1 MLPELLLSIQLQKN
15 KIDTTQL
22 NLQAIQPHT
31 LTTSINIANSRNL
44 ALQPEAA
51 KYTDIQGK
59 ALTPVDIENQKR
71 PIQIIVIES
80 I

>member
-1 MLPELLLSIQLQKN
+1 MLPELLALQLQKS
-15 KIDTTQL
+15 KIDPTLL
-22 NLQAIQPHT
+22 NSQKSAPQIII
-31 LTTSINIANSRNL
+31 TSINIANSKDL
-44 ALQPEAA
+44 ALQPETA

-59 ALTPVDIENQKR
+59 ALTPADIENQKR